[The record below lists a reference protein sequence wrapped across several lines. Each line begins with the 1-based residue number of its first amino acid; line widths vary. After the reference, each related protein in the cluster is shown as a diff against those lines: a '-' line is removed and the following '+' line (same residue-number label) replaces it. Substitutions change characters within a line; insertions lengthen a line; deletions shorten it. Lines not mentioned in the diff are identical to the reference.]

1 MRIVQINGG
10 AKGSTGKIMFGIA
23 ELAKAQGYDVM
34 CASPITTTNRDAG
47 EGCGYYRIG
56 TFNSRRI
63 NVLLSRITGFNG
75 CFAWI
80 ETYKFL
86 KKFDEFKPDI
96 IHLHNLHDSYIN
108 LPMLFNYIKKNNVS
122 VVWTLHDCW
131 AFTGQCPHF
140 TIAKC
145 NRWKTGCYDCRQ
157 YHEYPSSLYDN
168 TKKMWQLKRQW
179 FTGIKNL
186 TIVTPSK
193 WLAGLVK
200 ESYLKSYPVK
210 VINNGINLNVFKPR
224 KSDFRE
230 QYSIPPSGIIVL
242 GVAFGWGYK
251 KGLDCFIELAKE
263 LDKEKYQI
271 VLVGTDDKVDGIL
284 PDNIISIHRT
294 ENQEKLAEIYTAAD
308 VFVNP
313 SVEEIFGMTPVEAQ
327 ACSTPSIVY
336 EDTACAD
343 VAEQNGNKV
352 VPQDV
357 NALYKAITGEK
368 FMRGEKRHSKKRG
381 CTIVAIPRTNSPQE
395 LAEIYTA
402 ADIFA
407 NPTYEDNYPT
417 VNLEAQACG
426 TKVVT
431 YDTGGCRETLIP
443 SLLGQTAFQ

>member
-23 ELAKAQGYDVM
+23 ELAKAKGYDVM

-86 KKFDEFKPDI
+86 KKLDEFKPDI

-108 LPMLFNYIKKNNVS
+108 LPMLFSYIKKNNIP

-168 TKKMWQLKRQW
+168 TKKMWQLKKQW
-179 FTGIKNL
+179 FTGIKHL
-186 TIVTPSK
+186 TVVTPSK

-224 KSDFRE
+224 KSNFRE
-230 QYSIPPSGIIVL
+230 QYSIPKSRIIVL

-263 LDKEKYQI
+263 LDKNKYQI
-271 VLVGTDDKVDGIL
+271 VLVGTDDEVDETL
-284 PDNIISIHRT
+284 PDNVISIHRT

-313 SVEEIFGMTPVEAQ
+313 TREE
-327 ACSTPSIVY
+327 
-336 EDTACAD
+336 
-343 VAEQNGNKV
+343 
-352 VPQDV
+352 
-357 NALYKAITGEK
+357 
-368 FMRGEKRHSKKRG
+368 
-381 CTIVAIPRTNSPQE
+381 
-395 LAEIYTA
+395 
-402 ADIFA
+402 
-407 NPTYEDNYPT
+407 NYPT
-417 VNLEAQACG
+417 VNMEAVACG
-426 TKVVT
+426 TPVIT
-431 YDTGGCRETLIP
+431 FRTGGSPECVDENTGFVVD
-443 SLLGQTAFQ
+443 SFCELLEMINKNQYTEASQVRCIKSSRRFDDKTKYGEYINLYNGMLRG

>member
-23 ELAKAQGYDVM
+23 ELAKAQGHAVM

-47 EGCGYYRIG
+47 EDCGYYRIG
-56 TFNSRRI
+56 TFNSRRLS
-63 NVLLSRITGFNG
+63 VLLSRITGFNG

-86 KKFDEFKPDI
+86 KKLDEFKPDI

-108 LPMLFNYIKKNNVS
+108 LPMLFNYIKKNNIP

-145 NRWKTGCYDCRQ
+145 DRWKTGCYNCHQ

-168 TKKMWQLKRQW
+168 TKIMWQLKKQW
-179 FTGIKNL
+179 FTGIKKL

-200 ESYLKSYPVK
+200 KSYLKNYPVK

-230 QYSIPPSGIIVL
+230 QYSIPPSRIIVL

-251 KGLDCFIELAKE
+251 KGLDCFIEFAKE
-263 LDKEKYQI
+263 LDKNKYQI
-271 VLVGTDDKVDGIL
+271 VLVGTDDKVDEIL
-284 PDNIISIHRT
+284 PDNVISIHRT

-313 SVEEIFGMTPVEAQ
+313 TREE
-327 ACSTPSIVY
+327 
-336 EDTACAD
+336 
-343 VAEQNGNKV
+343 
-352 VPQDV
+352 
-357 NALYKAITGEK
+357 
-368 FMRGEKRHSKKRG
+368 
-381 CTIVAIPRTNSPQE
+381 
-395 LAEIYTA
+395 
-402 ADIFA
+402 
-407 NPTYEDNYPT
+407 NYPT
-417 VNLEAQACG
+417 VNIEAVACG
-426 TKVVT
+426 TPVIT
-431 YDTGGCRETLIP
+431 FNTGGCVETIDEEVGRLIKEKSIKELMEEIEMVMNIDLYKKIP
-443 SLLGQTAFQ
+443 KGKVLEHNEKRKYLSYISLYNELLRGQ